1 MRSAKRV
8 IAVTALGLPLLFGA
22 PAMAF
27 ADGGHNGDGG
37 KPCHSK
43 KCHGESQSQV
53 QDQDA
58 STEQS
63 NSNVSPIYQWSV
75 GSKGEQNA
83 VNWVDQDNTSSTELN
98 AGAWE
103 FDD

>member
-1 MRSAKRV
+1 MRSVKRV
-8 IAVTALGLPLLFGA
+8 IAATALGLPIMFGA

-27 ADGGHNGDGG
+27 AGGHENSDD
-37 KPCHSK
+37 
-43 KCHGESQSQV
+43 QSQV

-63 NSNVSPIYQWSV
+63 NSNVSPIYQFHV

-83 VNWVDQDNTSSTELN
+83 VNAVDQDNNASTEEN
-98 AGAWE
+98 AGASQSDE
-103 FDD
+103 D